1 MKQWLPIALK
11 QWLWWLFKSPQR
23 KQIGFGTLLTDIKG
37 YWSIQTKPT
46 KSLQPISICIGI
58 KNRSQHL
65 LTHIIP
71 SLNAATHKELVTLS
85 IYDAGSNDVPNLKA
99 AIQALWSGPLIYTEQ
114 AQDFTRSRIFN
125 AAILQSPDEYIMA
138 CDADIDL
145 PKDIVQKINTYVT
158 PHTAWFPQVW
168 WLSNDE
174 KSGRFFSEGT
184 GLFASTKSNFIKA
197 GQYDETI
204 TTWGKEDWLLYFAF
218 YKNKIAG
225 YRTNEREMVHH
236 PHKSLKPE
244 GFEKLF

>member
-11 QWLWWLFKSPQR
+11 KWLWWVFKSPQR
-23 KQIGFGTLLTDIKG
+23 KQVGYGTLLTDIKG
-37 YWSIQTKPT
+37 HWAIQTKPT
-46 KSLQPISICIGI
+46 KPLQPISICIGI
-58 KNRSQHL
+58 KNRSEHL
-65 LTHIIP
+65 LTHLIP
-71 SLNAATHKELVTLS
+71 SLNAAAHKELITLS

-99 AIQALWSGPLIYTEQ
+99 AIQALWSGSLIYTEQ
-114 AQDFTRSRIFN
+114 AQDFTRSKTFN
-125 AAILQSPDEYIMA
+125 AAILQSPDEYFMA
-138 CDADIDL
+138 CDADIQL
-145 PKDIVQKINTYVT
+145 PKDIVEKINAFVT
-158 PHTAWFPQVW
+158 SHTAWFPQVL

-184 GLFASTKSNFIKA
+184 GLFASTKSNFIKV

-236 PHKSLKPE
+236 PHESLKPE

>member
-1 MKQWLPIALK
+1 MKKWLPIALK

-23 KQIGFGTLLTDIKG
+23 MQVGFSTLLTDIKG
-37 YWSIQTKPT
+37 YWAIKT
-46 KSLQPISICIGI
+46 KSSKPLQPISICIGI

-65 LTHIIP
+65 LNYVIP
-71 SLNAATHKELVTLS
+71 SLNAAKHKELITLS
-85 IYDAGSNDVPNLKA
+85 IFDAGSNDVPNLKE

-114 AQDFTRSRIFN
+114 EQVFARSKTFN
-125 AAILQSPDEYIMA
+125 AAIRQSTTEYIMA
-138 CDADIDL
+138 CDADIQL
-145 PKDIVQKINTYVT
+145 PPNIVELVNTYIT

-168 WLSNDE
+168 WMSDDK
-174 KSGRFFSEGT
+174 KSGRFFTEGT
-184 GLFASTKSNFIKA
+184 GLFASTKFNFIKV

-225 YRTNEREMVHH
+225 YRTNESGMIHH
-236 PHKSLKPE
+236 PHESLKPE